1 MSPQP
6 RIPPRRTARPAAAHA
21 SASAGAADDGQ
32 PPAGGGQGHS
42 QAHSQ
47 ALTQADTS
55 GAHAERAHAHP
66 AHGQVA
72 HSQAVHTQATHVP
85 APDHAATTLPAR
97 AFDRRHAALS
107 IIAVLAVVFA
117 LHLARDFVIPLVISI
132 ILSYAL
138 DPPVTFLHRRM
149 RVPLPIAASVV
160 VAALLALLVVGILSL
175 RGQVWSIVDS
185 LPQTAQKVS
194 RTVEGFT
201 TGKGSIMDK
210 LRSATNAVSAA
221 EKQPAGA
228 ARVVVER
235 PADKLEGMLLA
246 GSMGVAAFLGQALM
260 VIFLVFFLLLSGDI
274 FKRKFIKICGHTL
287 SEKKISVHMLDE
299 IHRSIRLYMM
309 MMIVTNALL
318 ALLTWVAFRWI
329 GLDNAGT
336 WAVVA
341 GALHII
347 PYFGP
352 LLVALFTGVAAVV
365 QFGELGPALVV
376 AGVSLAIASLIGF
389 VVQTW
394 MTGRIA
400 KMNPVAVFV
409 ILLLFTWA
417 WGLWGTLL
425 SIPIAVIVKVVADH
439 VEGFQGVADF
449 LGE

>member
-1 MSPQP
+1 MSGPGGRAP
-6 RIPPRRTARPAAAHA
+6 ETHPAPARAAA
-21 SASAGAADDGQ
+21 
-32 PPAGGGQGHS
+32 PAGDAA
-42 QAHSQ
+42 QA
-47 ALTQADTS
+47 
-55 GAHAERAHAHP
+55 
-66 AHGQVA
+66 
-72 HSQAVHTQATHVP
+72 
-85 APDHAATTLPAR
+85 AATVAPPPR

-117 LHLARDFVIPLVISI
+117 LQLARDFVIPLVISI
-132 ILSYAL
+132 VLSYAL
-138 DPPVTFLHRRM
+138 EPPVSFLHRRL
-149 RVPLPIAASVV
+149 RLPLALAASVV
-160 VAALLALLVVGILSL
+160 VAALVALIVVGVLSL

-194 RTVEGFT
+194 RTIEGFT
-201 TGKGSIMDK
+201 TGNGSILDK
-210 LRSATNAVSAA
+210 LRSATNAVSAS
-221 EKQPAGA
+221 EKQPAGG

-235 PADKLEGMLLA
+235 PADKLEAMLLA
-246 GSMGVAAFLGQALM
+246 GSMGVAAFLGQGLM

-287 SEKKISVHMLDE
+287 TEKKISVHMLDE

-309 MMIVTNALL
+309 MMVVTNVLL
-318 ALLTWVAFRWI
+318 GLLTWVAFRWI

-341 GALHII
+341 GALHVI

-352 LLVALFTGVAAVV
+352 LLVAVFTGVAAVV
-365 QFGELGPALVV
+365 QFGEVGPALLVV
-376 AGVSLAIASLIGF
+376 GVSLMIASLIGF

-400 KMNPVAVFV
+400 RMNPVAVFV
-409 ILLLFTWA
+409 ILLLFTWI
-417 WGLWGTLL
+417 WGIWGTLL

-439 VEGFQGVADF
+439 VEGFQGVAEF